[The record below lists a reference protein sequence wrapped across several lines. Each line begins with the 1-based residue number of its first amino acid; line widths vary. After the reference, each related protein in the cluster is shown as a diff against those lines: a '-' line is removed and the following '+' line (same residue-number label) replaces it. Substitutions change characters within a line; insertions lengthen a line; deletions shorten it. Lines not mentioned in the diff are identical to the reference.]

1 MTETD
6 GGTTDPDSTTT
17 ETDVESLGEFATEH
31 GFLSWLGVTVEDA
44 APGLAVLAV
53 AAKPQLRNVGQME
66 PAPIH
71 GGVIST
77 LIDTA
82 SAVALRTTFDDP
94 QGANLTTTNMD
105 VSYLRPAT
113 GDLEATAEVV
123 RAGRSMGVADVT
135 VTAETPDGE
144 RTEVAVGRT
153 NYRLFRE
160 HDE

>member
-1 MTETD
+1 MA
-6 GGTTDPDSTTT
+6 DPDL
-17 ETDVESLGEFATEH
+17 EGLGDFASEH

-44 APGLAVLAV
+44 SPGRAVLGV
-53 AAKPQLRNVGQME
+53 EAKPQLRNVGQMD

-77 LIDTA
+77 LVDTA

-94 QGANLTTTNMD
+94 RQANLTTTNMD

-113 GDLEATAEVV
+113 GDLAATAKVV

-135 VTAETPDGE
+135 VTAETPDGRE
-144 RTEVAVGRT
+144 EVAVGRT

-160 HDE
+160 SGD

>member
-1 MTETD
+1 MGD
-6 GGTTDPDSTTT
+6 MDP
-17 ETDVESLGEFATEH
+17 ESLGEFTTEH
-31 GFLSWLGVTVEDA
+31 GFLSWLGVTVQEA
-44 APGLAVLAV
+44 ADGRAVLTV
-53 AAKPQLRNVGQME
+53 AAKPQLRNVGQMD
-66 PAPIH
+66 PPPIH

-82 SAVALRTTFDDP
+82 SAVVLRTTFADP
-94 QGANLTTTNMD
+94 TGANLTTTNMD

-113 GDLEATAEVV
+113 GDLEARAEVV

-153 NYRLFRE
+153 NYRLFR
-160 HDE
+160 DEG